1 MKILLVGGGG
11 REHAIAWKLS
21 QSPLVTELL
30 CAPGNAGISKLA
42 RCYSNIKATDIE
54 AIIGLAKSENVD
66 YCVVAPDDPLA
77 LGLVDSLESEGIS
90 AFGPT
95 AGAAKIEA
103 SKAFSKALMKKYGI
117 PTASYEVFTDY
128 DAACLYI
135 DTLPCPIVVKADG
148 LALGKGVIIA
158 QTKAE
163 AKQAAKDM
171 LISNKFGQSGA
182 RLVIEEFMTGREVT
196 QLVFTDG
203 KTVALMPSS
212 QDHKRALDGDNGL
225 NTGGMGAFAP
235 SPYFTDDKKREALE
249 KIILPTISALNAEG
263 IPFKGVLYFGLMM
276 TPSGVKVVEYN
287 ARFGDP
293 ETQAIL
299 PLLKSDLLEIFLACT
314 NGNLDHLNIQ
324 WENSFCTCVV
334 VASGG
339 YPGKYKTGYLIEG
352 IEMAQEGGAIVFHA
366 GTKEG
371 HCAFD
376 GGVVTAGGRVLGIS
390 AVSDS
395 LEGSATDAYLAA
407 GCISFE
413 DMHMRKDIGKV

>member
-1 MKILLVGGGG
+1 MKILLIGGGG

-42 RCYSNIKATDIE
+42 RCYSNTKTTDIE
-54 AIIGLAKSENVD
+54 AIVSLAKSEKVD

-77 LGLVDSLESEGIS
+77 LGLVDKLAREGIPS
-90 AFGPT
+90 FGPT
-95 AGAAKIEA
+95 AAAAKIEA
-103 SKAFSKALMKKYGI
+103 SKAFSKALMKKYDI
-117 PTASYEVFTDY
+117 PTAAYETFTDF
-128 DAACLYI
+128 DAACRHI
-135 DTLPCPIVVKADG
+135 DSIPCPIVVKADG
-148 LALGKGVIIA
+148 LALGKGVII
-158 QTKAE
+158 TRTRDE

-171 LISNKFGQSGA
+171 LVANKFGKSGA
-182 RLVIEEFMTGREVT
+182 SLVIEEFMTGREVT

-212 QDHKRALDGDNGL
+212 QDHKRALDGDKGP

-235 SPYFTDDKKREALE
+235 SPYFTDDKKQETLE
-249 KIILPTISALNAEG
+249 KIILPTINALNSEG

-314 NGNLDHLNIQ
+314 NETLDQIDIQ
-324 WENSFCTCVV
+324 WDDGFCTCVV
-334 VASGG
+334 IASGG
-339 YPGKYKTGYLIEG
+339 YPEKYETGHLIDG
-352 IEMAQEGGAIVFHA
+352 IDMAQEGGAMVFHA
-366 GTKEG
+366 GTKDG
-371 HCAFD
+371 KGAFD
-376 GGVVTAGGRVLGIS
+376 GGVITAGGRVLG
-390 AVSDS
+390 V
-395 LEGSATDAYLAA
+395 SATAGSLKSSVADAYLAA

-413 DMHMRKDIGKV
+413 NMHMRTDIGKI